1 MVEWFFFLVEHD
13 RVRVWHFA
21 PPCRTFSLAFQ
32 PRVRSRQLPWGID
45 PASEALQIGNV
56 LMSRCLA
63 VMKAILVRGRRTA
76 SLEAPRHAY
85 TWFLPL
91 LRAWVA
97 GGQMELVDFDAC
109 PFLWADLTG
118 AQQRRCTSAEGAKE
132 MKLYLKP
139 FRLGVIGPNY
149 LSPLHNRRCCGG
161 HAHFTLVGGARTK
174 ASAQYPAR
182 LAKEWASLL
191 KGFCEQG
198 SAPLAS
204 SDLAEVQER
213 GRPAFESLPLNQ
225 LLRGARFRELFE

>member
-1 MVEWFFFLVEHD
+1 M
-13 RVRVWHFA
+13 
-21 PPCRTFSLAFQ
+21 
-32 PRVRSRQLPWGID
+32 
-45 PASEALQIGNV
+45 
-56 LMSRCLA
+56 
-63 VMKAILVRGRRTA
+63 
-76 SLEAPRHAY
+76 
-85 TWFLPL
+85 
-91 LRAWVA
+91 
-97 GGQMELVDFDAC
+97 DFDAY

-118 AQQRRCTSAEGAKE
+118 AQQWRCTSAEGAKE

-149 LSPLHNRRCCGG
+149 FSPLHNRRCCGG

-182 LAKEWASLL
+182 LAKEWALLL

-225 LLRGARFRELFE
+225 LLRGARFRELF